1 MDLNRPGTKEESA
14 TRRSGGATMTT
25 SKHLWAVGYD
35 DMERANHVREE
46 IIRLGWVENRL
57 ILEDVAVVV
66 RHLDGSFTINR
77 ERFPAASNIVGW
89 SAVGFLAGLVLGMPL
104 VGAAVGAAGGPAGV
118 AHEWARPGGTKR
130 ETSQRQA
137 AQPCDCCFTRMV
149 LSMLP
154 GTSASPRIQSR
165 R

>member
-1 MDLNRPGTKEESA
+1 MQASTASPTISIAVDDTKCSTRSTATMSGHAWLDGSQPGTKEESA

-89 SAVGFLAGLVLGMPL
+89 SAVASSRVWCSACRSSARRSAPRS
-104 VGAAVGAAGGPAGV
+104 GAPA
-118 AHEWARPGGTKR
+118 R
-130 ETSQRQA
+130 
-137 AQPCDCCFTRMV
+137 
-149 LSMLP
+149 L
-154 GTSASPRIQSR
+154 
-165 R
+165 